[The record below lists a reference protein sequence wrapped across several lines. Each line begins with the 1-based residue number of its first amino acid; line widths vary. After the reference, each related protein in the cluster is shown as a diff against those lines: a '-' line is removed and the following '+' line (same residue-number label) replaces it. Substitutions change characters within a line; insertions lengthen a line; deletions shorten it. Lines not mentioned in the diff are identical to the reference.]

1 MPQQLP
7 DACLKL
13 LKRQSGVIARWQAS
27 PAGLAPERID
37 GLLRTGRWQLVGYGV
52 YADFTGRLPRNAVLW
67 SAVLRTGPQ
76 SVLSHQTAGGLYGIV
91 DDAGTR
97 IHVTVPHEQHRP
109 PVPGLVIHRSSR
121 FLRVADPGFRPPR
134 TQIEET
140 VLDLTQMAA
149 SFDDVVALL
158 ARSCQRHVTTPYL
171 LGWALEKRPRMRWRR
186 EISLALQD
194 VADGVHSVLEFRY
207 RRDVERAHRLPAS
220 ERQVPGQ
227 RERRVVFRDVC
238 YRRYRLLVELD
249 GQASHPD
256 EQRWQDKHR
265 DNAAAA
271 DGYFSLRYGW
281 ADIHDRACETA
292 GQIGA
297 VLRRQGWNGTLRR
310 CGPACRLP
318 RFP

>member
-1 MPQQLP
+1 M
-7 DACLKL
+7 
-13 LKRQSGVIARWQAS
+13 KRQSGVIARWQAG
-27 PAGLAPERID
+27 PAGLAPEHID
-37 GLLRTGRWQLVGYGV
+37 GLLRTGRWQPVGYGV
-52 YADFTGRLPRNAVLW
+52 YADFTGKLPRNAVLW
-67 SAVLRTGPQ
+67 AAVLRTGPQ
-76 SVLSHQTAGGLYGIV
+76 SVLSHQTAGGLYGII
-91 DDAGTR
+91 DDAGQS

-109 PVPGLVIHRSSR
+109 PVPGLVIHRSWR
-121 FLRVADPGFRPPR
+121 FLEVADPGFRPPR

-140 VLDLTQMAA
+140 VLDLAQVAA

-171 LGWALEKRPRMRWRR
+171 LSWALEKRPRMRWRK
-186 EISLALQD
+186 EINLALQG
-194 VADGVHSVLEFRY
+194 VANGVHSVLEFRY
-207 RRDVERAHRLPAS
+207 LRDVERAHGLPAS
-220 ERQVPGQ
+220 ERQAPG
-227 RERRVVFRDVC
+227 RRQGRAVFRDVR

-271 DGYFSLRYGW
+271 QGYFTLRYSW

-292 GQIGA
+292 FEIGA
-297 VLRRQGWNGTLRR
+297 VLRQQGWNGTLRR

-318 RFP
+318 FSMIGVAGLR